1 LRGGSKIYDLHSV
14 TPGDDQLFQCG
25 ERSDLEGVG
34 VTITNAAV
42 GEVTGNNQVELQD
55 RGNIGTLPGQSQRL
69 TTYEQLLK
77 QLSKAIETADISQGL
92 RGLSE
97 HVGAAGYLL
106 MRQDANSGA
115 ALDSVIAS
123 DWPYDLV
130 RKSMPL
136 LADVVR
142 TTELDKCLSVL
153 QPQFAMLPDT
163 ARLPKDASNQYC
175 SIAFNV
181 GRVRYNLTLLCP
193 VDVILSQQGL
203 RAIGVHCSYLASLL
217 LSEHV
222 KSGRE
227 LELTDRELECLYWI
241 AEGKTSDEIATI
253 IGISKNTINNY
264 ITSVMRKT
272 ATRTRSEAIAYAVRN
287 NLV

>member
-1 LRGGSKIYDLHSV
+1 M
-14 TPGDDQLFQCG
+14 
-25 ERSDLEGVG
+25 
-34 VTITNAAV
+34 
-42 GEVTGNNQVELQD
+42 
-55 RGNIGTLPGQSQRL
+55 
-69 TTYEQLLK
+69 TYEQIVAR
-77 QLSKAIETADISQGL
+77 LSDAIEASDIS
-92 RGLSE
+92 RGMQALSD

-106 MRQDANSGA
+106 MRQDANAGTP
-115 ALDSVIAS
+115 LENVIAS
-123 DWPYDLV
+123 DWPFDLV
-130 RKSMPL
+130 RKSVPV
-136 LADVVR
+136 LADTTR
-142 TTELDKCLSVL
+142 ATELDRCLSVL
-153 QPQFAMLPDT
+153 QPQFSMLADT
-163 ARLPKDASNQYC
+163 TGLPRGASNQYC

-181 GRVRYNLTLLCP
+181 GRIRYSLTLLCP
-193 VDVILSQQGL
+193 TDIILSQQGL
-203 RAIGVHCSYLASLL
+203 RAVGVHASYLASLL
-217 LSEHV
+217 FSEQV

>member
-1 LRGGSKIYDLHSV
+1 MPAREHGHMTY
-14 TPGDDQLFQCG
+14 DQLVVSL
-25 ERSDLEGVG
+25 SD
-34 VTITNAAV
+34 AV
-42 GEVTGNNQVELQD
+42 EAV
-55 RGNIGTLPGQSQRL
+55 
-69 TTYEQLLK
+69 
-77 QLSKAIETADISQGL
+77 DISKGL
-92 RGLSE
+92 RALST

-106 MRQDANSGA
+106 MRQDANAGT
-115 ALDSVIAS
+115 LLESVIAS
-123 DWPYDLV
+123 DWPFDLV
-130 RKSMPL
+130 RKAVPL
-136 LADVVR
+136 LSDVTR
-142 TTELDKCLSVL
+142 ATELDKCLSVL
-153 QPQFAMLPDT
+153 QPQFAMLPESIG
-163 ARLPKDASNQYC
+163 LPNGASNQYC

-181 GRVRYNLTLLCP
+181 GRIRYNMTLLCP
-193 VDVILSQQGL
+193 ADIILSQQGL
-203 RAIGVHCSYLASLL
+203 RAVGVHCSYLASLL
-217 LSEHV
+217 FSEQV